1 MKVTLICFN
10 SSLYKYLKKNISLP
24 VTEFDGTFLTNFNF
38 DNMFVFDFSGI
49 SLDTK
54 NLILLTGG
62 ILILF
67 RLVLS
72 VRRIVFVLW
81 LVFYMC

>member
-1 MKVTLICFN
+1 MKVTVKCF
-10 SSLYKYLKKNISLP
+10 SSFSYKYFKENLSLP
-24 VTEFDGTFLTNFNF
+24 VTVFDGTFLTNFNF

-72 VRRIVFVLW
+72 VQRIFFVLW